1 MSRRVGPLSNKE
13 KHAITDYSN
22 TLSPTEIAE
31 KLNRNIETV
40 IGYQKEYLTKN
51 PKSKLEH
58 EARDNLR
65 LRPEWK
71 FWQKQFTEDELKYFE
86 YAYGRLVAQ
95 FNNDITVTEEKQ
107 IFQIIEVEIL
117 TNSVKAERRRTIQDI
132 EYLSSIVKEEMK
144 KDKDQRDTDLIVS
157 CEQQLQMADAA
168 NHSRLAKYTDLTK
181 QSQSLMDDLKGTRN
195 QRVKNIEHNQK
206 SIIDYIKELEQD
218 EYRQSQGQELE
229 LMKLASSKEFDRLAG
244 YHQYM
249 NEEYD
254 RPLLTPETVM
264 LEDK

>member
-1 MSRRVGPLSNKE
+1 MSRNVGPLSNKE
-13 KHAITDYSN
+13 KHVITDYSN

-31 KLNRNIETV
+31 KINRNVDTV
-40 IGYQKEYLTKN
+40 IAYQKKYLTAH

-58 EARDNLR
+58 ECRDNLR

-71 FWQKQFTEDELKYFE
+71 FWQRQFTEDELKYFE

-95 FNNDITVTEEKQ
+95 FNNDVTVTEEKQ
-107 IFQIIEVEIL
+107 IFQIIEVEIM
-117 TNSVKAERRRTIQDI
+117 TNSIKAERRRTIQDI
-132 EYLSSIVKEEMK
+132 EFLTQIRNAEMK
-144 KDKDQRDTDLIVS
+144 KDDKDRDKDLVVS

-168 NHSRLAKYTDLTK
+168 NHARLAKYTEFTK

-244 YHQYM
+244 YHNYLD
-249 NEEYD
+249 NNVD
-254 RPLLTPETVM
+254 RPLLTPDTVL
-264 LEDK
+264 LED